1 MSCGRINTGSEP
13 DCNDML
19 EAGTRA
25 RLVLM
30 NYLDVER
37 VMTSDDGVVLSI
49 EMKDGKQ
56 GYEFLGFRNDVKKSD
71 DVVKGKLKSNFRHNL
86 SFIIYERDQLQKN
99 NIKRITRGRFMAIIE
114 NKGKQADS
122 VELLGKNVGLQIVG
136 GLIRDAYSNGGMF
149 VIELSTPQNND
160 EFEKKLPQ
168 TVGTSYENGLAIIES
183 VLAGSDLLTVDN
195 NTITVDSILYT
206 VDQTIL

>member
-13 DCNDML
+13 DCNEIPD
-19 EAGTRA
+19 AGTRA

-30 NYLDVER
+30 NYMDVER
-37 VMTSDDGVVLSI
+37 VITSDDGVVISI

-86 SFIIYERDQLQKN
+86 SFVIYERDQIQKN

-122 VELLGKNVGLQIVG
+122 IELLGKNVGLQIIG

-149 VIELSTPQNND
+149 VIELSTPQNNA